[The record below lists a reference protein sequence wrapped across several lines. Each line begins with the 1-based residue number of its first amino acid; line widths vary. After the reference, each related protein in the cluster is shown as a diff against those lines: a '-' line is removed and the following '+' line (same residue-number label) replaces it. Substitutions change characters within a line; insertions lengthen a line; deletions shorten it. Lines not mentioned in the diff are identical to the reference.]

1 LDLSNHPLGNLGNGF
16 RIKETFDPITT
27 SAVVFS
33 TVPAFIQIGPAAP
46 QFRPLRDA
54 IPYTKGR
61 LEAWKLVE
69 HVRSA
74 KARNWPGIKPS
85 EFLGQSIAICG
96 GGPSLAS
103 LDQLKELRAFQKKG
117 TKVLAINRTHDFL
130 LTKGVVP
137 WAGILLDPVPAVASY
152 ITPRRGIRYYVGS
165 QCHPTTFDNFDKPDV
180 QKYIWHAA
188 SVPEMDAELTPR
200 EMVLRVPANGSTCGL
215 RSILKSYIEGF
226 REIHL
231 FGFDSCME
239 QNADGTLKINDG
251 KPNLHAYP
259 KPEAILD
266 VKEMLVPMDDG
277 DRTYYG
283 NTMMFS
289 QADEFQQF
297 LLARDQGLQNGMLE
311 PHTITVHGSGLIP
324 DIARFYGLHSDQ
336 LKVKHGKRLHA

>member
-1 LDLSNHPLGNLGNGF
+1 LGEGF
-16 RIKETFDPITT
+16 RIKESVHLLSIGEITFGGTIANAP
-27 SAVVFS
+27 FS
-33 TVPAFIQIGPAAP
+33 FGPTP
-46 QFRPLRDA
+46 PSGPRPLRDV

-61 LEAWKLVE
+61 LEPWKLVE

-74 KARNWPGIKPS
+74 KARKWPGIKPS
-85 EFLGQSIAICG
+85 EFIGESIAICG
-96 GGPSLAS
+96 GGPSLSS
-103 LDQLKELRAFQKKG
+103 LDQLKELRALQKKG

-130 LTKGVVP
+130 LTKGVTP

-165 QCHPTTFDNFDKPDV
+165 QCHPAAFDNFDKPDI

-188 SVPEMDAELTPR
+188 SIPELAAELTER
-200 EMVLRVPANGSTCGL
+200 ERILCVPANGSTCGL
-215 RSILKSYIEGF
+215 RAILKSYIEGF

-239 QNADGTLKINDG
+239 QNEDRTLKIKDG

-266 VKEMLVPMDDG
+266 ILEMLVPMDDG

-289 QADEFQQF
+289 QADEFQEF
-297 LLARDQGLQNGMLE
+297 LMARDQGLKTRMLE

>member
-1 LDLSNHPLGNLGNGF
+1 MGDGF
-16 RIKETFDPITT
+16 RVSESFKLPEICEGVTFEGLDIKPLTVGADLNKPRPI
-27 SAVVFS
+27 
-33 TVPAFIQIGPAAP
+33 
-46 QFRPLRDA
+46 RDV

-61 LEAWKLVE
+61 LEVWKLLE

-85 EFLGQSIAICG
+85 EFLGQSVAICG
-96 GGPSLAS
+96 GGPSLSS
-103 LDQLKELRAFQKKG
+103 LDELKALRALQKKG

-130 LTKGVVP
+130 LTKGIVP

-152 ITPRRGIRYYVGS
+152 ITPRRGIRYYIGS

-188 SVPEMDAELTPR
+188 SVPELQDELTPR
-200 EMVLRVPANGSTCGL
+200 EKVLCVPANGSTCGL
-215 RSILKSYIEGF
+215 RSILKSYVEGF

-239 QNADGTLKINDG
+239 QNADGSLKIKDG

-266 VKEMLVPMDDG
+266 VKQMIIPYPDG
-277 DRTYYG
+277 EKTYYG
-283 NTMMFS
+283 NTMMLS
-289 QADEFQQF
+289 QADEFQEF
-297 LLARDQGLQNGMLE
+297 LMARDQGLKSGMLE
-311 PHTITVHGSGLIP
+311 PHALIVHGSGLIP

-336 LKVKHGKRLHA
+336 LKVKHGK